1 LDLSG
6 IGEIITSTI
15 LVIIPPALAFL
26 LQFESF
32 HRLIPLIVFPLFP
45 FNFAMIIVLRLRRY
59 QEDINLKRKTILVRL
74 GWVQGIFIHNLLVL
88 GGFFLFGLSAFFGAP
103 LRIIGPVFFVLP
115 IGFLLIWY
123 LSRLKDGAPVRW
135 KLIIP
140 LSLVEFFLPLY
151 LLVYSLW
158 TR

>member
-1 LDLSG
+1 
-6 IGEIITSTI
+6 
-15 LVIIPPALAFL
+15 
-26 LQFESF
+26 
-32 HRLIPLIVFPLFP
+32 
-45 FNFAMIIVLRLRRY
+45 M
-59 QEDINLKRKTILVRL
+59 LVRL

-88 GGFFLFGLSAFFGAP
+88 GGFLVFGLSAFFGTP